1 MRMTTSLLTL
11 TISLNSTS
19 KHLFILIVTVWKE
32 SVFGVFLVLYFLA
45 FGLIAERYGP
55 FLRSAM
61 HLEKLFYLIGQYVQ
75 GSLSESIADMK
86 SEFLALK
93 SFVMDEF
100 YSINVKSNQM
110 LIIYLLYRK
119 IRKYVGWYCYRKYDY

>member
-45 FGLIAERYGP
+45 FGLIAERYGL

-100 YSINVKSNQM
+100 YSINVKSNQI

-119 IRKYVGWYCYRKYDY
+119 IRKYVEWYCYRKYDY